1 MIRFLLGLI
10 TGAAAG
16 ATVGAVAGL
25 LLAPKTGEETRQIVA
40 ARATQATQKAR
51 AYVDSLRQRISKEM
65 APQGAEE
72 DSDNHVDVTGS

>member
-10 TGAAAG
+10 FGAAAG
-16 ATVGAVAGL
+16 ATAGAVAGL

-51 AYVDSLRQRISKEM
+51 RYVDNLRQYIGTEQAARS
-65 APQGAEE
+65 AEK